1 MCHQGIERVQGLD
14 RAGGKDYNRRARLG
28 KVAMSSKPFGLEP
41 SRAKPKP
48 RILLT
53 RDEIEATVNR
63 LAAEIKKDY
72 RGKSPMLIGVLKGSF
87 MFMADLIRLL
97 DFPLEVEFIRLSSYG
112 RGRESSGKIKVVQ
125 ALRSEVKGRDV
136 LIIED
141 IVDTGLT
148 ISFLLDYLRKKKP
161 ASLKLC
167 ALTDKPSRR
176 QTPVT
181 IDYLGFTVPN
191 KFLIGYGLDWDEKFR
206 NLPDI
211 CVLEE

>member
-1 MCHQGIERVQGLD
+1 MCRQSYERVQGLD
-14 RAGGKDYNRRARLG
+14 RANGKDYNRRARLG
-28 KVAMSSKPFGLEP
+28 KVAMSSQ
-41 SRAKPKP
+41 PKP
-48 RILLT
+48 RILFT
-53 RDEIEATVNR
+53 RDEIEAAVKR

-72 RGKSPMLIGVLKGSF
+72 YGKQPILICVLKGSF

-125 ALRSEVKGRDV
+125 SIRSEVKGRDV
-136 LIIED
+136 LVIED

-148 ISFLLDYLRKKKP
+148 VSFLLGYLRKKKP

-176 QTPVT
+176 QVPVT

-191 KFLIGYGLDWDEKFR
+191 KFLVGYGLDLDEEFR

-211 CVLEE
+211 RVLEG